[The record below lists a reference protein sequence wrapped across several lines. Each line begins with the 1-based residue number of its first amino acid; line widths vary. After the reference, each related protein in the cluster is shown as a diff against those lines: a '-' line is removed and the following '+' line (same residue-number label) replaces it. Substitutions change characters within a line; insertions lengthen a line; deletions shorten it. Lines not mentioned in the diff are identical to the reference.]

1 MGECEL
7 EVFIMCQSLWSQR
20 NLLQCLLVISGCEFV
35 QIAVKPKS
43 AIDFARHVFMDFD
56 QDNAIELWLYLLFFS
71 RFQEKQKPIWLNCN
85 FVLQVL
91 PLSDMI

>member
-1 MGECEL
+1 M
-7 EVFIMCQSLWSQR
+7 
-20 NLLQCLLVISGCEFV
+20 

-43 AIDFARHVFMDFD
+43 AIDFARHLFMDFD

-91 PLSDMI
+91 PFFRYDLSCFTPFLLEDALLQTGILSFPREAETYLIKL